1 MMERGKSLFLLTLET
16 LDDELDGVISRSIR
30 KTLTSSAMGMC

>member
-16 LDDELDGVISRSIR
+16 LDAAEFHVRPPNVLM
-30 KTLTSSAMGMC
+30 TSWMV